1 MKQYKFT
8 SQDFTGINP
17 EIDDAVL
24 SPEDPINDI
33 KRLAG
38 ITAESLLKPVA
49 ESDEMTANDHALSPV
64 GSNIS
69 ITGMEKQRLEK
80 EHNIKPGT
88 DAWFQLWCSKPFLTG
103 EKPIKR

>member
-24 SPEDPINDI
+24 PSDDPINDI

-49 ESDEMTANDHALSPV
+49 ESDEMTSKNHALSPV

-69 ITGMEKQRLEK
+69 ITGMEKKRLEK

-88 DAWFQLWCSKPFLTG
+88 DAWFKLWFSRPLWFK
-103 EKPIKR
+103 EKN